1 MHRTIRY
8 SSHVTYGGG
17 EVPDGQSK
25 GQGQPH
31 WNYVG
36 YEHKLKCMI
45 IIVAIY
51 VQTGFTVNGIQMYMY
66 CSKH

>member
-45 IIVAIY
+45 WSQYIY
-51 VQTGFTVNGIQMYMY
+51 TYRFHCKWHSNV
-66 CSKH
+66 H